1 MLPADARS
9 IAAGRH
15 DDRPISSGYG
25 LAEYRAMFETGLAT
39 HVGKV
44 RERNEDSC
52 LARPE
57 TGIWAVADGMGGHAD
72 GDVASQAI
80 IRALETIER
89 PASASAL
96 LARCQESVCLANDWL
111 RELGRE
117 RGDVVG
123 ATVAIL
129 LAFDGFYACVWS
141 GDSRIYMVR
150 MGSIFQLSRDHT
162 EVQELLAEGAITA
175 DEAKNWT
182 GRNGITRAIGI
193 HDIPELE
200 ITSGVLNPGDSF
212 VICSDGLTNHVQDDE
227 IFRFVNT
234 NISQQACN
242 ALIALTLERGA
253 LDNVSVI
260 VTRYQPGHNV
270 PKSAVP
276 DIGGR
281 PI

>member
-1 MLPADARS
+1 
-9 IAAGRH
+9 
-15 DDRPISSGYG
+15 
-25 LAEYRAMFETGLAT
+25 MFETGCAT
-39 HVGKV
+39 HVGNV

-72 GDVASQAI
+72 GDLASQSV

-89 PASASAL
+89 PTSGDAL
-96 LARCQESVCLANDWL
+96 LARCEESVRFANLRL
-111 RELGRE
+111 REFGRE

-129 LAFDGFYACVWS
+129 LAFDGFYACMWS
-141 GDSRIYMVR
+141 GDSRIYRVR
-150 MGSIFQLSRDHT
+150 EGQIVQLSRDHT
-162 EVQELLAEGAITA
+162 EVQELLAEGTITVE
-175 DEAKNWT
+175 EAKNWR

-193 HDIPELE
+193 QDVPELE
-200 ITSGVLNPGDSF
+200 MTSGALNPGDSF

-227 IFRFVNT
+227 ILRYVSANL
-234 NISQQACN
+234 SQQACN

-260 VTRYQPGHNV
+260 VARYRPGHSS
-270 PKSAVP
+270 PQAAMP
-276 DIGGR
+276 DIRGR
-281 PI
+281 PK